1 MPDRMIYISH
11 SSALRYWRTNPSRYV
26 LEGTYQNIRK
36 LKSCARNR
44 DEIDSFRLSE
54 SEFGQRPIE
63 VLIPPGAFRP
73 RVGFNCHVQTQPL
86 PPHALV
92 PLYNGIHVVSPEL
105 CLVQAFNKLS
115 FCEAL
120 QVGMEFCGTYALRP
134 EGIED
139 KASRDYQLVDAGAFT
154 RHVNSWKGI
163 SGLPSARKGAQYLAN
178 GSASPMETIV
188 YLLLCLPRMYGGYNL
203 GRPELNPEI
212 KLPHDLQLVL
222 RQEKVKP
229 DLLWRKQKV
238 TVEYDGNYHNEG
250 PQSVKDEARKAALE
264 SLGYTVYRFKKQHV
278 YSPVLFNRLALTLA
292 RKLGVRVRPLTTKQT
307 YAREALRA
315 LLPRQ
320 LDTNVNNLF

>member
-1 MPDRMIYISH
+1 MPERMIYISH
-11 SSALRYWRTNPSRYV
+11 SSALHYWRTNPPWYV
-26 LEGTYQNIRK
+26 LEGTDQNIRK
-36 LKSCARNR
+36 LKNCARNR
-44 DEIDSFRLSE
+44 EEIDSFSLPE
-54 SEFGQRPIE
+54 SEFGKRPIE

-73 RVGFNCHVQTQPL
+73 RVGFTCHVQTQPL

-134 EGIED
+134 EGVED
-139 KASRDYQLVDAGAFT
+139 KASRDYRLVDASAFA
-154 RHVNSWKGI
+154 RHVDSWTGI
-163 SGLPSARKGAQYLAN
+163 SGLPAARKGAQYLVN
-178 GSASPMETIV
+178 DSASPMETIV

-212 KLPHDLQLVL
+212 KLPFDLQLVL

-229 DLLWRKQKV
+229 DLRWRKQKV
-238 TVEYDGNYHNEG
+238 VVEYDGGYHDEG
-250 PQSVKDEARKAALE
+250 PQAVKDEVRKAVLE

-278 YSPVLFNRLALTLA
+278 YDPVLFDRLALTLA
-292 RKLGVRVRPLTTKQT
+292 RKLGVRVRPLTLKQT

-315 LLPRQ
+315 LLPKRS
-320 LDTNVNNLF
+320 NAGI